1 MCVKEGL
8 IAMRILEYENI
19 NIETTCYLQ
28 RNHHIKKKIVFNV
41 WLQAT
46 IYQQQGNIFYGIK

>member
-1 MCVKEGL
+1 
-8 IAMRILEYENI
+8 MRILEYENI